1 MYSMNDLESAKLI
14 YVTELTD
21 CAWTAPAI
29 WTVNLFVMQDAKAHG
44 VARRR
49 LLSYYSMAS
58 IVQYE
63 IYVDEC
69 VRTSAGNWRGS
80 RRENTSW
87 LFTRSPA
94 NHSVILKRQK
104 ISNMIARLDHS
115 NLYSASA
122 GSFPLV
128 HAMLV
133 RLVVSPAQLVIQR
146 KTKTTITQDGD
157 SEPPQSERRTEDFFG
172 KFLAAHDRDH
182 SPLTST
188 HLLFGC
194 VQNIFAASDTTGIAL
209 SSMIFI

>member
-80 RRENTSW
+80 RREN
-87 LFTRSPA
+87 SP
-94 NHSVILKRQK
+94 
-104 ISNMIARLDHS
+104 
-115 NLYSASA
+115 
-122 GSFPLV
+122 
-128 HAMLV
+128 
-133 RLVVSPAQLVIQR
+133 
-146 KTKTTITQDGD
+146 
-157 SEPPQSERRTEDFFG
+157 
-172 KFLAAHDRDH
+172 
-182 SPLTST
+182 
-188 HLLFGC
+188 
-194 VQNIFAASDTTGIAL
+194 
-209 SSMIFI
+209 